1 MNKNGKVKNPI
12 WGCVIAIVVHLI
24 KEAAKRVGAKKRH
37 FETTSNK
44 PTGSKLGAFMT
55 TIEGCHSRIECNTRV
70 SLCIRVLTTLLLK
83 VRMSDI

>member
-70 SLCIRVLTTLLLK
+70 SLCIRVLTTLLL
-83 VRMSDI
+83 